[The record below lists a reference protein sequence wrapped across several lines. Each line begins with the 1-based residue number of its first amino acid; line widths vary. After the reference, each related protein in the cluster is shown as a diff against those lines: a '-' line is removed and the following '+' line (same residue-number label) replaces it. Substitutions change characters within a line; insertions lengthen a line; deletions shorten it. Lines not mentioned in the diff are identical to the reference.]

1 MKFWVSNLFK
11 PHPLEYDAQ
20 FSLESCDL
28 KHYKKHSGNQK
39 YDYTQ
44 VVCMMAY
51 CKKHITVV
59 LIKKLGH
66 MPDIFD
72 VHNALCR
79 QVEHQ

>member
-1 MKFWVSNLFK
+1 MKFWVSSLFK

-39 YDYTQ
+39 YDYIQQ

-51 CKKHITVV
+51 CIKHATVV
-59 LIKKLGH
+59 LIKKLAETPGL
-66 MPDIFD
+66 
-72 VHNALCR
+72 V
-79 QVEHQ
+79 